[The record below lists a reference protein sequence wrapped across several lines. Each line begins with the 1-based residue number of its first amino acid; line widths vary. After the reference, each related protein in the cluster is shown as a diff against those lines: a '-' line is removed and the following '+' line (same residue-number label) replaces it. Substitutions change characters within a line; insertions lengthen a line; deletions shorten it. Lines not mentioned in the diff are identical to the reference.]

1 MKLRDRLLLFS
12 TAQLLV
18 FGALFALAY
27 GAFEH
32 SILPMFESLL
42 CSKTERVARMV
53 SGELDVPL
61 GADDHALFRKTV
73 ADIVDDPEFAY
84 IVVRDAH
91 DRVVFSEGKAPAG
104 ALFGDT
110 AYIAFA
116 VRGNVHAWAPISL
129 EEIGRAHV

>member
-27 GAFEH
+27 GAFER

-42 CSKTERVARMV
+42 CSKAERVARMV

-61 GADDHALFRKTV
+61 GADDRALFTRTV
-73 ADIVDDPEFAY
+73 ADILDDPEFAY
-84 IVVRDAH
+84 IVVRDAR
-91 DRVVFSEGKAPAG
+91 DRVVFSQGKPPAN
-104 ALFGDT
+104 ALF
-110 AYIAFA
+110 A
-116 VRGNVHAWAPISL
+116 VMGF
-129 EEIGRAHV
+129 GT